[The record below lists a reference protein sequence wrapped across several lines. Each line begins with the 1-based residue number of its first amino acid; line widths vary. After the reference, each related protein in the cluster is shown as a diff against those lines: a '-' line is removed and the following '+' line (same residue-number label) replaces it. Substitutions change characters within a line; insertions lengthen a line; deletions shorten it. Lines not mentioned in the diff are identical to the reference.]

1 MEGYWVIRTYEAGA
15 VGEKI
20 KYWVP
25 GQRPTKSSRKLKSDI
40 LKVQQNE
47 ASAEKRVA
55 RLIHANFSCRDLLLG
70 LDYDGAGYER
80 ITRGAG
86 DEDWEN
92 QVYMAGHHQLR
103 LWLARVRYACKA
115 AGVPLRYIAVTSDM
129 DGKTGAYERVHHHVI
144 VNAEAAEIALSKWTL
159 GGTHRENLYDVV
171 DQTALAAYLLNQA
184 RRLPDSKKYIPSRN
198 LVVPKPK
205 DRIAKGGS
213 ELAVPRGGQLL
224 HRAEWQPGRPQYIRY
239 ILPEVGKIRR
249 AQKEGKPNNASGAPG
264 GTRARRRQE

>member
-70 LDYDGAGYER
+70 LDYDGAGYEK

-103 LWLARVRYACKA
+103 RW
-115 AGVPLRYIAVTSDM
+115 
-129 DGKTGAYERVHHHVI
+129 
-144 VNAEAAEIALSKWTL
+144 
-159 GGTHRENLYDVV
+159 
-171 DQTALAAYLLNQA
+171 
-184 RRLPDSKKYIPSRN
+184 
-198 LVVPKPK
+198 
-205 DRIAKGGS
+205 
-213 ELAVPRGGQLL
+213 
-224 HRAEWQPGRPQYIRY
+224 
-239 ILPEVGKIRR
+239 
-249 AQKEGKPNNASGAPG
+249 
-264 GTRARRRQE
+264 